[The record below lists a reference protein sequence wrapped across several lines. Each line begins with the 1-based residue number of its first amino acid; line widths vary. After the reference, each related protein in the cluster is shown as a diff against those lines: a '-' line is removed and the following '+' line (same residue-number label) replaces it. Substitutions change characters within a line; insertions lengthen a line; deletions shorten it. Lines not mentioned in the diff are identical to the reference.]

1 MKTFKQFIDYSRK
14 QILNTISILV
24 GIIGIASIYYVIEI
38 NIVSNDE
45 CLWVTN
51 SKTGKIYFQN
61 VKIGGVTHEA
71 GIRDGDIFLA
81 INSIKLKSAM
91 EAQTILNRM
100 PKGEYAIYTVG
111 RNEEIFETK
120 VRIKKLVMFSDLAD
134 GLFTFFWFLFGFIVI
149 SAKPD
154 GKVQGLFYKIGVAFV
169 LNFAVTRILS
179 ALLYKPIDTY
189 FISVATLSLI
199 LSSFIP
205 IFILHFFWMFPRKFS
220 FIEKKWFL
228 RILYT
233 IPFLLIFFVMFETT
247 TAGIKYASQFWRT
260 NSAFV
265 LAYFAR
271 ITFLIGLISLFINY
285 LRVKDKEEKKP
296 LLIILI
302 GYFLGVLSMV
312 YIQFIAPNVADTVFN
327 SPEMYMPI
335 LLTVLIPISFG
346 ISIFKY
352 QLMDVSIVVKNT
364 LLYGAATLTLALIY
378 FLSVYGIG
386 QSLSSAIGTDYKS
399 IIAAISFVI
408 FAFIFQSTKDKF
420 QDLITRKFYPEH
432 FAYQRILID
441 FNKELTNIVGL
452 GNILDSIR
460 DKFVNALKIKEFG
473 LMLKNKSGELVLVRS
488 IGIREKDFKVE
499 IPPLKDFVQKRFREG
514 DCLCIEQHN
523 YKDAFPAGYQY
534 LIDENIFTVIPLVV
548 KSNIVGLLLFGLKY
562 SGSQFGGKD
571 IDLLFAVANQAAV
584 SIENARLY
592 EAEAEKLKMDK
603 ELELARKIQQNLLPK
618 VPPVIDGLE
627 IFGRMIPAMHVGG
640 DYYDIIPVSEKKVY
654 LIVGDVSG
662 KGLSAAFYMTK
673 LQTILRLYC
682 YCEKPLKEIMSDLNK
697 TIYDALERSW
707 FISLSLVFIDMEKKV
722 LHYCRAGHVPLLYF
736 DGEKIISKQISGMAL
751 GLDNHQLFEQSLE
764 IDQISLRGG
773 EIFFLYSD
781 GITETFNINNEVF
794 GEERLKGLLFEN
806 RTKRPEEIFNNL
818 LNGVDDFKREIP
830 YNDDITGLIIKV
842 K

>member
-1 MKTFKQFIDYSRK
+1 MKTFSQFIDYYRK
-14 QILNTISILV
+14 QILNTTSILV
-24 GIIGIASIYYVIEI
+24 GIIGIASIYYVLEI

-45 CLWVTN
+45 CLWVTHN
-51 SKTGKIYFQN
+51 KTGKIYFQH

-71 GIRDGDIFLA
+71 GIRDGDVFLA
-81 INSIKLKSAM
+81 INSINLKNAM

-100 PKGEYAIYTVG
+100 PKGEYATYTVE
-111 RNEEIFETK
+111 RVNEVFETK
-120 VRIKKLVMFSDLAD
+120 VLVKKLVMFSDLAD

-149 SAKPD
+149 SAKPE
-154 GKVQGLFYKIGVAFV
+154 GKIQGLFYKIGVAFV
-169 LNFAVTRILS
+169 LNFAVSRILTT
-179 ALLYKPIDTY
+179 LIYKPVDTY
-189 FISVATLSLI
+189 FILVATLSLI
-199 LSSFIP
+199 LTSFIP
-205 IFILHFFWMFPRKFS
+205 IFILHFFWMFPRKFT
-220 FIEKKWFL
+220 FIDNRWFI

-233 IPFLLIFFVMFETT
+233 IPFLLILLVILETS
-247 TAGIKYASQFWRT
+247 TAGIKYPSQFWRT
-260 NSAFV
+260 NSAFI
-265 LAYFAR
+265 LIYFTR

-285 LRVKDKEEKKP
+285 LRVNEKEEKKP
-296 LLIILI
+296 LLIILV
-302 GYFLGVLSMV
+302 GYFLGVMSMI

-399 IIAAISFVI
+399 IIAAVSFVV

-441 FNKELTNIVGL
+441 FNKELSNIVGL
-452 GNILDSIR
+452 ENILDSIR
-460 DKFVNALKIKEFG
+460 DTFVNALKIKEFG

-488 IGIREKDFKVE
+488 VGLRQKNFNVE
-499 IPPLKDFVQKRFREG
+499 IPPIKDFIQKRFREG

-523 YKDAFPAGYQY
+523 YKDAIPAGYQY
-534 LIDENIFTVIPLVV
+534 LVDENIFTVIPLVV
-548 KSNIVGLLLFGLKY
+548 KSNIIGLLLFGLKY

-571 IDLLFAVANQAAV
+571 IDLLFAVANQSAV

-592 EAEAEKLKMDK
+592 EAEAEKLKMEK

-618 VPPVIDGLE
+618 VPPFIDGLE
-627 IFGRMIPAMHVGG
+627 IYGRMIPAMHVGG

-654 LIVGDVSG
+654 FIIGDVSG

-682 YCEKPLKEIMSDLNK
+682 LCEKPLSEIMSDLNK

-707 FISLSLVFIDMEKKV
+707 FISLSLVFIDMEKKT
-722 LHYCRAGHVPLLYF
+722 LHYCRAGHVPLLYY
-736 DGEKIISKQISGMAL
+736 DGEKVVSKQISGMAL

-764 IDQISLRGG
+764 IDKIALRGG
-773 EIFFLYSD
+773 EVFFLYSD
-781 GITETFNINNEVF
+781 GITEVFNSNNEVF
-794 GEERLKGLLFEN
+794 GEGRLKDLLLEN
-806 RTKRPEEIFNNL
+806 RLNKPEEIFNNI
-818 LNGVDDFKREIP
+818 LNSQPLKSHF
-830 YNDDITGLIIKV
+830 
-842 K
+842 